1 MRLLGT
7 LDENVKDE
15 LCPFPRNYYSKL
27 PYLWLMLF
35 LFMPENSRFGF
46 RNSLKFRATRAEI
59 ISHLARFIRVRDKQP
74 AWLSRWR
81 NSAWLSCWRNPAC
94 SRCTRTCIYAWP
106 YLGVEERDGP
116 FAVFAVPL
124 RNQICILSR
133 GPFLLDGLHTCK
145 RVSVRHETQP
155 SRTIYLF
162 GDVCWIN
169 VFLSDE

>member
-1 MRLLGT
+1 MFEMYAYVHLR
-7 LDENVKDE
+7 VAI
-15 LCPFPRNYYSKL
+15 
-27 PYLWLMLF
+27 
-35 LFMPENSRFGF
+35 F
-46 RNSLKFRATRAEI
+46 R
-59 ISHLARFIRVRDKQP
+59 
-74 AWLSRWR
+74 
-81 NSAWLSCWRNPAC
+81 CG
-94 SRCTRTCIYAWP
+94 RTGC
-106 YLGVEERDGP
+106 ERDGP